1 MNQIKVDKL
10 LKEKR
15 ALNTEQIDLKNKIAE
30 WESHRQKLLTRIRQI
45 DNEINNQNQIKLI

>member
-15 ALNTEQIDLKNKIAE
+15 SLNTEQIDLKNKITE
-30 WESHRQKLLTRIRQI
+30 WEQHRQKLLTRIRQI
-45 DNEINNQNQIKLI
+45 ENEIKNQNQIKLI